1 MDWVPVVFLIF
12 KFSVLGLG
20 MFYAIKW
27 HYDQDKRI
35 LKGAVIRSVGKLAM
49 IMVGALIIL
58 MFAANTLLNML
69 SLDFTVIG

>member
-27 HYDQDKRI
+27 HYDQDKRV
-35 LKGAVIRSVGKLAM
+35 LKGAVIRSVGKLAA
-49 IMVGALIIL
+49 IMALALMVL